1 MRYTAVSSDPGVATT
16 SVAGATVR
24 LKGLTTGTATVT
36 VTATDSDGLTAT
48 QDAEVQVAG
57 SGKRPVTV
65 GALPDLDLTAGHI
78 ITFDVSS
85 YFRDPDGEPL
95 RFEASSSDAAVATA
109 SASGHSVTV
118 RAVAQGRALLT
129 VTARD
134 PGGLTATQTADVDV
148 AGKPAEPVAVGTIRD
163 HHVKEGDVF
172 TLDVSPYSTTP
183 AETS

>member
-1 MRYTAVSSDPGVATT
+1 MTNT
-16 SVAGATVR
+16 S
-24 LKGLTTGTATVT
+24 TATCLVP
-36 VTATDSDGLTAT
+36 GLSPSPFSLPR
-48 QDAEVQVAG
+48 VQAHLRI
-57 SGKRPVTV
+57 GKHS
-65 GALPDLDLTAGHI
+65 LPDLDLTAGHI

-95 RFEASSSDAAVATA
+95 RFETSSSDAAVATA